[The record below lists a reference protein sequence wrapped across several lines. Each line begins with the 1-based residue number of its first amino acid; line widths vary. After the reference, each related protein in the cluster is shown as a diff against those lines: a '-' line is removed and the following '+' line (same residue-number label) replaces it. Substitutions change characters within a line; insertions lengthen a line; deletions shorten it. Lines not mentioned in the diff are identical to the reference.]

1 MFDDIAGRY
10 DFLNRFLSGGT
21 DLWWRKKAISQ
32 LRDSGAIGAPV
43 IGQGSGQI
51 LDVATGTGDMALMT
65 YKRLHPEKVT
75 GIDISEGMLELGRLK
90 VNQQKLSA
98 QIELKLGDS
107 QAIPFADNSFD
118 AVTVSFGVRNFEHL
132 EKGLEE
138 IKRVLKPGGK
148 LVVLEFSR
156 PKGAF
161 GHLYQWYMGR
171 VTPFICTLLSS
182 NKKAYTYLGKS
193 IQAFPEGAD
202 FIAVLQKTGYRQP
215 SAKALT
221 MGICSIYTGMK

>member
-1 MFDDIAGRY
+1 VASMFDDIAGRY
-10 DFLNRFLSGGT
+10 DFLNRFLSGGI

-32 LRDSGAIGAPV
+32 LQGSGGS
-43 IGQGSGQI
+43 IGQGAGQI

-75 GIDISEGMLELGRLK
+75 GIDISAGMLELGKQK
-90 VNQQKLSA
+90 VSAQGLSA
-98 QIELKLGDS
+98 QIELKSGDS
-107 QAIPFADNSFD
+107 QAIPFAD
-118 AVTVSFGVRNFEHL
+118 FEHL

-161 GHLYQWYMGR
+161 GHLYQWYMGT
-171 VTPFICTLLSS
+171 VTPFICTLLSR

-202 FIAVLQKTGYRQP
+202 FTAVLGKTGYRQP
-215 SAKALT
+215 HSQALT
-221 MGICSIYTGMK
+221 MGICSIYTGIK